1 MLKSLLSILLILAIP
16 TAALSA
22 TVHSRTNKATPTTSD
37 EIPIEDA
44 AASWGSKKT
53 TLGAL
58 PISSAVS
65 TALGNK
71 ADASCFASESA
82 FNACFDLTW
91 ASGTFDQAGSYTLTG
106 SWNFSGATVT
116 GLSGGSMVYPGAG
129 VPNSTGSAWGTS
141 YTVGTAA
148 NNLIKLNS
156 SGQLPFT
163 IDVSDLTDTDG
174 LFTAKANASCFESES
189 AFNACFPLTWATGGA
204 TNLDGLSDVVISG
217 TPTTNYV
224 LKFNGTNWVPAAD
237 ATAEGA
243 GYVST
248 PPTYSDEACTNGQYA
263 LDASYRYDCL
273 SNTWS
278 RTSRTSWSNPQPVA
292 PTLTS
297 RVIGTNG
304 TTLTLTG
311 SASLSVGA
319 GGNGGFDVD
328 CSTAGNGI
336 TATYSSGSPG
346 TDLVYTLGTTVNSG
360 DTCDLDYTQP
370 GNGIEATTGGADL
383 ASISSAAITNNS
395 TQTSG
400 NTFTFVNSA
409 GGGNTVSLSN
419 VASGNLI
426 VVYVTW
432 TGSNAATASVSDG
445 TDTLTAISGTFDAYT
460 NYRYTQLF
468 YLPSSSSGN
477 KTYTPTI
484 SGGDNIS
491 MTVWEFSHTSP
502 VTVDASN
509 HATGT
514 TATVSSGNITTT
526 IPSGLVITGASNRT
540 GGGFS
545 YPDIFGVTATSGTTI
560 NAAMAYWNSSSYR
573 ILSSTATGD
582 AVWPSGSTGDVLQVS
597 VVAFK

>member
-1 MLKSLLSILLILAIP
+1 MLKSFISILLILAIP

-91 ASGTFDQAGSYTLTG
+91 ATGGFDEAGDYTLTG
-106 SWNFSGATVT
+106 AWDFTGATVT

-148 NNLIKLNS
+148 NNLIALNS

-189 AFNACFPLTWATGGA
+189 AFNACFPLTWASGGA

-248 PPTYSDEACTNGQYA
+248 PPTYHDEACTAGQYA
-263 LDASYRYDCL
+263 LSESYRYDCIA
-273 SNTWS
+273 SGNWN
-278 RTSRTSWSNPQPVA
+278 RTALTDWSNPQPVT
-292 PTLTS
+292 PTLSS
-297 RVIGTNG
+297 RTIGTNG
-304 TTLTLTG
+304 TTLTLVG

-328 CSTAGNGI
+328 CVTAGNGI
-336 TATYSSGSPG
+336 TATYSSGAPG

-383 ASISSAAITNNS
+383 ASITSAAITNNS
-395 TQTSG
+395 TQSAG
-400 NTFTFVNSA
+400 NTDAFTATDGTLLATHNANWADAGTTFVVANARIYSNMVRPGAQYQSA
-409 GGGNTVSLSN
+409 GGRYTTSTSDISEVVLHGDVDAYVGDAVMPRVRASSSN
-419 VASGNLI
+419 AGYGCHFSAASGGDYTSMRFRKNAGFLAEAGTGTWSKSIDHTIRVVASGSNPVNI
-426 VVYVTW
+426 SCYV
-432 TGSNAATASVSDG
+432 DG
-445 TDTLTAISGTFDAYT
+445 TLIGTTSD
-460 NYRYTQLF
+460 
-468 YLPSSSSGN
+468 SSTPLGSGN
-477 KTYTPTI
+477 PGFTN
-484 SGGDNIS
+484 D
-491 MTVWEFSHTSP
+491 
-502 VTVDASN
+502 DAL
-509 HATGT
+509 H
-514 TATVSSGNITTT
+514 SSFD
-526 IPSGLVITGASNRT
+526 SWKD
-540 GGGFS
+540 
-545 YPDIFGVTATSGTTI
+545 Y
-560 NAAMAYWNSSSYR
+560 
-573 ILSSTATGD
+573 
-582 AVWPSGSTGDVLQVS
+582 
-597 VVAFK
+597 